1 MEGVIFVKIIKRLL
15 IFASVLLLYF
25 IGKEFLVLFT
35 LLYGIHAILAYGF
48 ILLSIIFIVYFAVI
62 PIYKIIRIP
71 VTLGPTTD
79 LSKVDELRG
88 IRITAFQSNQYLI
101 DSGVNLSNLQNTE
114 STYNEITDELSKEC
128 DAIRKKY
135 VNSLFYSSSV
145 SQNGFLDAI
154 LILSTSVNI
163 VKEIFILYNG
173 RVNNR
178 DLLVIARKVY
188 YSIVIGGSE
197 GVEYAAEEIFSK
209 LATDTLKSIPFLD
222 KIFSSLADGFI
233 NATLLTRASIITEN
247 YCKMLYI
254 ETDKDLYPSVQ
265 SVTSTVKSLT
275 SGTLKSINENL
286 IRLSKEKSEAIF
298 NKAYNPVKLV
308 FERSIENLKDP
319 RQNIIN
325 SNLFDVIGKKFKSL
339 KERK

>member
-1 MEGVIFVKIIKRLL
+1 MEGVIFVKIFKRFL

-25 IGKEFLVLFT
+25 IGKEFLLLFN
-35 LLYGIHAILAYGF
+35 LLHGIHAILAYSF
-48 ILLSIIFIVYFAVI
+48 ILLSIVFLIYFAVI
-62 PIYKIIRIP
+62 PIYKIVRIP
-71 VTLGPTTD
+71 VNLGPTKD

-88 IRITAFQSNQYLI
+88 IRIATFQSNQYLI
-101 DSGVNLSNLQNTE
+101 DSGINLSNLKNSE
-114 STYNEITDELSKEC
+114 STYIEITDELSKEC

-163 VKEIFILYNG
+163 IKEIFILYNG

-188 YSIVIGGSE
+188 YSIAIGGSE
-197 GVEYAAEEIFSK
+197 GAEYAAEEIFSK

-254 ETDKDLYPSVQ
+254 KTDKDLYPSVQ
-265 SVTSTVKSLT
+265 SVTSTVKHLT
-275 SGTLKSINENL
+275 SGALKSINENL
-286 IRLSKEKSEAIF
+286 IRLSKEKSEEIF
-298 NKAYNPVKLV
+298 HKAYNPVKLV

-319 RQNIIN
+319 KQHIIN
-325 SNLFDVIGKKFKSL
+325 SNLFDVIGKKFKNL
-339 KERK
+339 KERD